1 MIYRRDLLV
10 GALAAASASSTLS
23 AAAALSASRTTQSP
37 FACDR
42 LALTPALRH
51 RHFDELG
58 PFLRTKVIGARA
70 QPGGYTFRFPNDW
83 MTFASLT
90 EWVNGERMCCP
101 FFDIDLRV
109 AREHGEIWLGLSG
122 RPGTTEFIR
131 SDFAPW
137 FALAAARK

>member
-10 GALAAASASSTLS
+10 GALAAASASSISST
-23 AAAALSASRTTQSP
+23 AARSASPTTQSP

-58 PFLRTKVIGARA
+58 PFLRTKIVAVRA
-70 QPGGYTFRFPNDW
+70 ETDGYTFRFPNDW
-83 MTFASLT
+83 NMFASLT
-90 EWVNGERMCCP
+90 EWVNGERYCCP
-101 FFDIDLRV
+101 FFDFDLRL
-109 AREHGEIWLGLSG
+109 AREHGELWMKLSG
-122 RPGTTEFIR
+122 RPGTADFIR

-137 FALAAARK
+137 FAAASARK

>member
-10 GALAAASASSTLS
+10 GVLAAASAAAPLNAALPS
-23 AAAALSASRTTQSP
+23 AARTTQSP

-58 PFLRTKVIGARA
+58 PFLRTKIIAA
-70 QPGGYTFRFPNDW
+70 HEQADGYVFRFPNDW
-83 MTFASLT
+83 NTLASLT
-90 EWVNGERMCCP
+90 EWVNGERYCCP
-101 FFDIDLRV
+101 FSDFDLRL
-109 AREHGEIWLGLSG
+109 AREHGELWMKLSG
-122 RPGTTEFIR
+122 RPGTADFIR

-137 FALAAARK
+137 FAAASARK

>member
-10 GALAAASASSTLS
+10 GVLAAASAAAPLNAALPS
-23 AAAALSASRTTQSP
+23 AARTTQSP

-58 PFLRTKVIGARA
+58 PFLRTKIIAA
-70 QPGGYTFRFPNDW
+70 HEQADGYVFRFPNDW
-83 MTFASLT
+83 NTLASLT
-90 EWVNGERMCCP
+90 EWVNGERYCCP
-101 FFDIDLRV
+101 FFDFNITV
-109 AREHGEIWLGLSG
+109 AREHGELWMKLSG
-122 RPGTTEFIR
+122 RPGTKDFIR

-137 FALAAARK
+137 FAKTGART